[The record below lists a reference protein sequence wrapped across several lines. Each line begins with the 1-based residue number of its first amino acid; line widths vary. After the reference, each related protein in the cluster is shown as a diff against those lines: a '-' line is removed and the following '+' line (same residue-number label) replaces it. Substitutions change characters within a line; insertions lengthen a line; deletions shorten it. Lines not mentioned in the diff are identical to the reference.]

1 MILYNITFHVE
12 LGVLANFKEYLIEDH
27 LPFIS
32 NQSEIIEHKL
42 LKLLNVDESKAMT
55 YTLQYFLKDMGTY
68 NQHIAVIDRKLKKE
82 IFEQYGEQVLYFCS
96 VLEKI

>member
-12 LGVLANFKEYLIEDH
+12 LGVLADFKEYLIEEH

-32 NQSEIIEHKL
+32 DQSNILEHKL

-55 YTLQYFLKDMGTY
+55 YTLQYFLKDIGTY

>member
-12 LGVLANFKEYLIEDH
+12 LGVLADFKEYLIEEH

-32 NQSEIIEHKL
+32 DQSDILEHKF

-55 YTLQYFLKDMGTY
+55 YTLQYFLKDIGTY
-68 NQHIAVIDRKLKKE
+68 NQHIVVVDRKLKKD

>member
-12 LGVLANFKEYLIEDH
+12 LGVFADFKEYLTQEH

-32 NQSEIIEHKL
+32 EQSTIIEHKL
-42 LKLLNVDESKAMT
+42 LKLLNVDESEAITM
-55 YTLQYFLKDMGTY
+55 TLQYFLEDMGTY
-68 NQHIAVIDRKLKKE
+68 NQHIAVIDYKLKKE
-82 IFEQYGEQVLYFCS
+82 IYERYGEKVLNFCS